1 MMDLLTVVMTDGQMN
16 REELPKD
23 LILGGRGAVDY
34 LLTNHAD
41 PRVHPLSKRS
51 RFVVAPG
58 LLAGTNAPNCG
69 RLSVGGKSPLTGTI
83 KEANVGGTSAHKL
96 ARLGIGAIMVTGSS
110 ESLKILKV
118 DDRGAVLEDA
128 SMLKGLGNYRACEV
142 LRERYGTHI
151 GIIIAG
157 PAGEMKLSNSTVA
170 VTDPDGRPSR
180 HAARGGLGSVMAA
193 KGLKAIVID
202 DANGKGRDAVDKEGF
217 KLAVKSVAEAI
228 VSKPICQNLAKFGTG
243 MWVDSDHARGS
254 MPTFNYRQGA
264 FEKYERING
273 KRISELAEQRKGKMG
288 HRCMPTC
295 VVRCSTVYNDAE
307 GQHVTSGLE
316 YETLAML
323 GANLGIDD
331 LDAIAKMDRRCDDL
345 GIDTIEMGAAIGVL
359 NDVGLFEFGNK
370 AQAKTYLDEV
380 AKGSPI
386 GRILG
391 HGVSLTAKAFGIG
404 RVPAVKGLAIPA
416 HTGRTVKGWG
426 VTYAT
431 SPQGADH
438 TAGPVGVEPL
448 SPEGQVERSRLAQIQ
463 MASLD
468 ATGMCFFT
476 FLYANPGI
484 ILPMINSFYGIH
496 WSENNYLDMGKE
508 MLRQEIAFNRKAGI
522 AVEGNSVP
530 DWLREESLPPKGT
543 VFDVPQDELD
553 RIFDF

>member
-1 MMDLLTVVMTDGQMN
+1 MDLLRVAMTDGQIN
-16 REELPKD
+16 REEFPKD
-23 LILGGRGAVDY
+23 LIVGGRGAIDY
-34 LLTNHAD
+34 LLTKHAD

-51 RFVVAPG
+51 YFVIATG
-58 LLAGTNAPNCG
+58 LLAGTNAPNSG

-96 ARLGIGAIMVTGSS
+96 ARLGIRAIMVSGSS
-110 ESLKILKV
+110 ESLKILKI
-118 DDRGAVLEDA
+118 DDTGAVLEDA
-128 SMLKGLGNYRACEV
+128 SMLKGLGNYRACEI
-142 LRERYGTHI
+142 LHERYGRNI

-170 VTDPDGRPSR
+170 VTDPEGRPSR
-180 HAARGGLGSVMAA
+180 HAARGGMGSVMAA

-202 DANGKGRDAVDKEGF
+202 DANGKGREAIDKEGF
-217 KLAVKSVAEAI
+217 KVAVKSAAEMI
-228 VSKPICQNLAKFGTG
+228 TSKPICQSLAKFGTG
-243 MWVDSDHARGS
+243 MWVDSDHVRGS
-254 MPTFNYRQGA
+254 MPTYNYREGA
-264 FEKYERING
+264 FEKHERING

-295 VVRCSTVYNDAE
+295 VVRCSTVYNDIE
-307 GQHVTSGLE
+307 GQYVTSGLE

-331 LDAIAKMDRRCDDL
+331 LDAIAMMDHRCDDL
-345 GIDTIEMGAAIGVL
+345 GIDTIEMGATIGVL

-370 AQAKTYLDEV
+370 AQAISYLDEV

-391 HGVSLTAKAFGIG
+391 NGVSLTAKAFGIA
-404 RVPAVKGLAIPA
+404 RVPAVKGQAIPA
-416 HTGRTVKGWG
+416 HTARTVKGWG

-438 TAGPVGVEPL
+438 SAGPVGVEPL

-476 FLYANPGI
+476 FTFGTPGAI
-484 ILPMINSFYGIH
+484 IPMINSLYGIH
-496 WSENNYLDMGKE
+496 WSENDYLDMGKE

-530 DWLREESLPPKGT
+530 DWLREEPLPPKGT

>member
-1 MMDLLTVVMTDGQMN
+1 MDLLRVSMTDGQIN
-16 REELPKD
+16 WEEFPKD
-23 LILGGRGAVDY
+23 LILGGRAVIDY
-34 LLTNHAD
+34 LLTKHAD
-41 PRVHPLSKRS
+41 PRVHPLSKRNY
-51 RFVVAPG
+51 FVVAPG
-58 LLAGTNAPNCG
+58 LLAGTSAPNSG

-96 ARLGIGAIMVTGSS
+96 ARLGIRAIMVSGSS
-110 ESLKILKV
+110 ESLKILKI
-118 DDRGAVLEDA
+118 DDKGAVLEEA
-128 SMLKGLGNYRACEV
+128 STLKGLGNYRTCEI
-142 LRERYGTHI
+142 LQERYGGNI

-170 VTDPDGRPSR
+170 VTDPEGRPSR
-180 HAARGGLGSVMAA
+180 HAARGGLGSVMAS

-202 DANGKGRDAVDKEGF
+202 DAHGKGCEAVDKEGF
-217 KLAVKSVAEAI
+217 KLAVKSAAEMIA
-228 VSKPICQNLAKFGTG
+228 SKPICQNLAKLGTG

-254 MPTFNYRQGA
+254 MPTYNYRAGG
-264 FEKYERING
+264 FENYEKING

-295 VVRCSTVYNDAE
+295 VVRCSTVYNDTE
-307 GQHVTSGLE
+307 GRHVTSGLE

-331 LDAIAKMDRRCDDL
+331 IDAIAMMDHRCDDL

-359 NDVGLFEFGNK
+359 NDVYLFEFGDK
-370 AQAKTYLDEV
+370 AQAMTYLDEV
-380 AKGSPI
+380 AKGSPV

-391 HGVSLTAKAFGIG
+391 NGVSVTAKAFGIS
-404 RVPAVKGLAIPA
+404 RVPAVKGQAIPA

-476 FLYANPGI
+476 FLYATPQA
-484 ILPMINSFYGIH
+484 ILPMINSLYGIH

-508 MLRQEIAFNRKAGI
+508 MLRQEIAFNRKAGV
-522 AVEGNSVP
+522 AVEGNSMP
-530 DWLREESLPPKGT
+530 DWLREEPLPPKGT
-543 VFDVPQDELD
+543 VFDVTQDELD

>member
-1 MMDLLTVVMTDGQMN
+1 MMDLLRVSMTDGQIN
-16 REELPKD
+16 REEFPKN
-23 LILGGRGAVDY
+23 LILGGRGVIDY
-34 LLTNHAD
+34 LLTKHAD

-51 RFVVAPG
+51 YFVVAPG
-58 LLAGTNAPNCG
+58 LLAGTNAPNSG
-69 RLSVGGKSPLTGTI
+69 RLSIGGKSPLTGTI

-96 ARLGIGAIMVTGSS
+96 ARLGIRAIMVSGLS
-110 ESLKILKV
+110 ESLKILKI
-118 DDRGAVLEDA
+118 DDTGAVLEDA
-128 SMLKGLGNYRACEV
+128 STLKGLGNYRACEI
-142 LRERYGTHI
+142 LCERYGGHI

-170 VTDPDGRPSR
+170 VTDPEGRPSR
-180 HAARGGLGSVMAA
+180 HAARGGMGSVMAA

-202 DANGKGRDAVDKEGF
+202 DANGKGREPVDKEGF
-217 KLAVKSVAEAI
+217 KVAVKSAAEMI
-228 VSKPICQNLAKFGTG
+228 TSKPICQNLAKFGTG
-243 MWVDSDHARGS
+243 LWVDSDHVRGS
-254 MPTFNYRQGA
+254 MPTYNYREGA
-264 FEKYERING
+264 FEKHERING

-295 VVRCSTVYNDAE
+295 VVRCSTVYNDTE
-307 GQHVTSGLE
+307 GKYVTSGLE

-331 LDAIAKMDRRCDDL
+331 LDAIAMMDHRCDDL

-370 AQAKTYLDEV
+370 AEAITYLDEV

-391 HGVSLTAKAFGIG
+391 NGVSLTAKAFGIA
-404 RVPAVKGLAIPA
+404 RVPAVKGQAIPA
-416 HTGRTVKGWG
+416 HTARTVKGWG

-476 FLYANPGI
+476 FTFATPGAI
-484 ILPMINSFYGIH
+484 IPMINSLYGIH
-496 WSENNYLDMGKE
+496 WSENDYLDMGKE

-530 DWLREESLPPKGT
+530 DWLREEPLPPQGT